1 MKLSSIILEK
11 KISLSYVEGGNR
23 LYSVSIDGVKQ
34 RNREDQEAALNM
46 ISKITG
52 MEVPTRSEWDS
63 DEVFKIISKLKEKGY
78 DANSYPMDVS

>member
-1 MKLSSIILEK
+1 
-11 KISLSYVEGGNR
+11 
-23 LYSVSIDGVKQ
+23 
-34 RNREDQEAALNM
+34 M
-46 ISKITG
+46 IKKITG